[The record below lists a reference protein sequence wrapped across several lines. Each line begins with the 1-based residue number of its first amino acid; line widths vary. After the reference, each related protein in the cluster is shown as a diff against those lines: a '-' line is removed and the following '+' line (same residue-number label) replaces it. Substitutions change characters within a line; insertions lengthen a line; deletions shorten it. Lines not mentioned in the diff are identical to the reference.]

1 MTEKLIRLGMLTP
14 SSNTVLE
21 PITSEIISNYAN
33 VSVHF
38 GRLKVVEISLK
49 DFALDQFNIEPFME
63 AAHLLADAKVD
74 VIAWNGTSAGWLGF
88 ETDRKLC
95 RAIQDEFGIPA
106 TTSTLALSD
115 ALKAIGSTRIGLVTP
130 YLDEIQN
137 KIISN
142 FQEEGFDCVSE
153 QHLRDPGNFSFSE
166 ITPEVIEN
174 MVREVARDDPH
185 AIAIFCTNLRG
196 APLVAPLER
205 VLGVRIFDTVSV
217 VVWKSLMLAG
227 VDTRSIKGWGRL
239 FEDEIV

>member
-21 PITSEIISNYAN
+21 PITSEIISNYDN

-38 GRLKVVEISLK
+38 GRLKVIEISLK

-115 ALKAIGSTRIGLVTP
+115 ALKAIGATRIGLVTP
-130 YLDEIQN
+130 YLNEIQN

-142 FQEEGFDCVSE
+142 FQKEGFDCVSE

-174 MVREVARDDPH
+174 MVLEVARDDPH
-185 AIAIFCTNLRG
+185 AITIFCTNLRG
-196 APLVAPLER
+196 APLVAPLEKL
-205 VLGVRIFDTVSV
+205 LGVRIFDTVSV
-217 VVWKSLMLAG
+217 VVWKSLMLAD
-227 VDTRSIKGWGRL
+227 VEMRSIKGWGRL
-239 FEDEIV
+239 FESEIV